1 MSTSRH
7 TLGYAMLQQATSLG
21 FQFLSF
27 LILVRLLST
36 EYMGVWS
43 LYLTFHVFFETAR
56 TGFIHNGLINQL
68 VGNKSFQNEI
78 FSAAFFLQLMGTILI
93 SCLFIVIVELFHTQ
107 LQAPQLLHLAYYY
120 PIVAIPA
127 AITQLFQSLQTSR
140 HRFQFIWYS
149 VIGISLGNISGVIG
163 LIFLENRD
171 NLLWL
176 MLFQGLGYILGA
188 CIITFF
194 SRKDIRLSVVKI
206 EWVSKLFHF
215 GKFSASTGL
224 GSMIY
229 KKVDILMIGFMIN
242 PQAVA
247 LYSIA
252 SRIINYLEVPLTAI
266 AQVYYP
272 RVSERIQA
280 TGNKEF
286 PLHTIQRAI
295 AWMMWAVIP
304 LAIFLIIFPELIIQI
319 LAGPAYLP
327 SAPILQIFA
336 IISLVKPFGRMI
348 GITMDAAGRPDLNLK
363 ILLGSILVNLV
374 MNFILIQY
382 MGTMGAALATMLSTW
397 IVIVAGQ
404 YLVSRIFHF
413 HYPTFIKGT
422 GKSFLGVFKE
432 LRLQVRRLITV

>member
-7 TLGYAMLQQATSLG
+7 ILGYAMLQQATSLG

-43 LYLTFHVFFETAR
+43 LYLTFHVFIETAR
-56 TGFIHNGLINQL
+56 MGFIHNGLINQL
-68 VGNKSFQNEI
+68 VGNKSHQNEI
-78 FSAAFFLQLMGTILI
+78 FSAALFLQLVVTILI
-93 SCLFIVIVELFHTQ
+93 SVLFMLIVELFYLQ
-107 LQAPQLLHLAYYY
+107 LQAPQLLRLAYYY
-120 PIVAIPA
+120 PIVAFPA
-127 AITQLFQSLQTSR
+127 AVAQLFQSLQTSHHNFR
-140 HRFQFIWYS
+140 VIWFS
-149 VIGISLGNISGVIG
+149 VIGTSLGNILGVVG

-176 MLFQGLGYILGA
+176 MLFQGLGYFLGA

-194 SRKDIRLSVVKI
+194 SRRDIKLSPVKI
-206 EWVSKLFHF
+206 EWVNKLFHF

-272 RVSERIQA
+272 KVSERIQA
-280 TGNKEF
+280 TSKKEF
-286 PLHTIQRAI
+286 PLYTIQRAI

-304 LAIFLIIFPELIIQI
+304 LAIFLIIFPELIIRI
-319 LAGPAYLP
+319 LAGTAYLP

-336 IISLVKPFGRMI
+336 FISLIKPFGRMI

-374 MNFILIQY
+374 MNIILIQY
-382 MGTMGAALATMLSTW
+382 MGTIGAALATMFSTW
-397 IVIVAGQ
+397 IVILAGQ

-413 HYPTFIKGT
+413 HYPTFIKGI

-432 LRLQVRRLITV
+432 LKLHVKRLITV